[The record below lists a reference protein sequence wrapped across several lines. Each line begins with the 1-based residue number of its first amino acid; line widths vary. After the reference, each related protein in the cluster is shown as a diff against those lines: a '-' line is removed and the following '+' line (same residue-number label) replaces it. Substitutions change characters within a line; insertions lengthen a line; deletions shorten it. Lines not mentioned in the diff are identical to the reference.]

1 MANDVRTVSELT
13 RALEARGHDPRN
25 LSPIGVRPPLADYL
39 RQLWERRHFIWYDSR
54 QRAATQERGSLLGN
68 AWLVL
73 RPMLDAAFYWL
84 IFGVLIGATRGVENF
99 PAFIAI
105 GILMFRSTSAAITVG
120 TGSMRASRSMIRA
133 FSFPRAAVP
142 ISNVVQAS
150 LTAMITTASMC
161 LAIILIPPHAPPQ
174 ATWPL
179 IVPIFLLQ
187 TAMNLGITFVMA
199 RVGFHLPDMANIMSV
214 VSRILMYSSGV
225 IFPIDQFID
234 DPTIRRIVTLNPL
247 YQVLDMSRTVLIDG
261 EVPAMD
267 SWLIL
272 VAWVVLLVVVG
283 FLFFWRGEE
292 SYGRELR

>member
-1 MANDVRTVSELT
+1 MANNVRTVSELT

-25 LSPIGVRPPLADYL
+25 LSPIGVRPPLAGYF

-54 QRAATQERGSLLGN
+54 QRAATQESGSLLGN
-68 AWLVL
+68 VWLVL

-99 PAFIAI
+99 PAFIVI
-105 GILMFRSTSAAITVG
+105 GILMFRSTAGAITSG
-120 TGSMRASRSMIRA
+120 TNSMRASRSMIRA

-142 ISNVVQAS
+142 ISNVLQAS
-150 LTAMITTASMC
+150 LTAAITTASMC
-161 LAIILIPPHAPPQ
+161 VAIILIPPHALPQ
-174 ATWPL
+174 VTWPL
-179 IVPIFLLQ
+179 MVPIFLLHM
-187 TAMNLGITFVMA
+187 AMNLGITFITA
-199 RVGFHLPDMANIMSV
+199 RMGFHLPDMANIMSV

-225 IFPIDQFID
+225 IFPIEQFID
-234 DPTIRRIVTLNPL
+234 DPTIRFVVTLNPL
-247 YQVLDMSRTVLIDG
+247 YRVIDMSRTVLIDG
-261 EVPAMD
+261 EVPSMD

-272 VAWVVLLVVVG
+272 VAWVVLLVVAG